1 MRDDIVRITSPI
13 GWGLSTEHEDRVY
26 GVPEVAKG
34 ISLDFGQRGNFN
46 PTYDA
51 EFMHK
56 ELGRVKHPDLL
67 TGIHSG
73 KVSPRKA

>member
-1 MRDDIVRITSPI
+1 MRDDIVRITGPI
-13 GWGLSTEHEDRVY
+13 GWGLSIEHEDRVY
-26 GVPEVAKG
+26 GVPEG

-51 EFMHK
+51 EFTHK

-67 TGIHSG
+67 TGIYSG
-73 KVSPRKA
+73 EVSPRKA